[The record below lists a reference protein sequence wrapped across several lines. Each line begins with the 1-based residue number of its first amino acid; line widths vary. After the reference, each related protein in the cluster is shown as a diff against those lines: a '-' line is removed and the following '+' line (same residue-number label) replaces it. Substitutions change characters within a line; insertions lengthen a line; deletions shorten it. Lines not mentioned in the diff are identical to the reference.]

1 MTVILFA
8 ILRQLYYPAMSD
20 YATKVFGFKTFG
32 QVYGMVICLSGLVK
46 LSRYGIYA
54 LTLETFQGNPTPVNI
69 ALAALGFTVGVVLV

>member
-1 MTVILFA
+1 
-8 ILRQLYYPAMSD
+8 
-20 YATKVFGFKTFG
+20 
-32 QVYGMVICLSGLVK
+32 MVICLSGLVK